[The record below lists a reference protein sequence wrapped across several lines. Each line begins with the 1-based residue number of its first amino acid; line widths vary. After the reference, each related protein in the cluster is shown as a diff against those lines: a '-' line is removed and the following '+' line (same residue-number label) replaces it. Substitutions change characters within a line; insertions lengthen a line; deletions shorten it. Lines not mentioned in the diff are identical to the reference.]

1 MPHHHQENACTQ
13 KDITLDTPNT
23 LYSNSYAVVV
33 SSITLNDAEWN
44 DVVSHLFEL
53 HPNAQKFVYS
63 DNDILSI
70 RSDLQTLMPRYV
82 AFVCQPN
89 ECGRIFVAKWH
100 CLMRTL
106 DDDPYIDAMWSII
119 TGIDA
124 EHALKSIDNESISQ
138 PFIIQRSINF
148 TNIDQ
153 NLFETCFTFS
163 DAKQGCWYGKN
174 CSLDNGSGE
183 ERNQGEEYPR
193 APALIFTEKLNE
205 IEPDLLITSGH
216 GTEQSIEMPWSLG
229 KLEVQETYLTPL
241 DNNSQPVAPII
252 KISANPKIFLPI
264 ANCLVGHCNG
274 SQCMVTIF
282 LGRMGVR
289 QMCGYTVRTWFGR
302 AGWGTLD
309 LWKSIPGRLTL
320 ADAYFLHQACMTYN
334 LKSIDSRYLEFK
346 FDVSDDDPCYETI
359 VEQLEKQYH
368 LENETID
375 DKVLEQIYG
384 LCYDRD
390 TFVFYGDPAFIAK
403 LDENKNKELLTTKFL
418 RTSETTH
425 QFIIEYKDIN
435 AAQSFSLP
443 IGNLFTNRIQD
454 YKILNGFEYEPIL
467 TENFLIILKP
477 TPLNKQ
483 STIIKIDFYGVLL
496 N

>member
-1 MPHHHQENACTQ
+1 
-13 KDITLDTPNT
+13 
-23 LYSNSYAVVV
+23 
-33 SSITLNDAEWN
+33 
-44 DVVSHLFEL
+44 
-53 HPNAQKFVYS
+53 
-63 DNDILSI
+63 
-70 RSDLQTLMPRYV
+70 
-82 AFVCQPN
+82 
-89 ECGRIFVAKWH
+89 AKCH

-119 TGIDA
+119 TD
-124 EHALKSIDNESISQ
+124 D
-138 PFIIQRSINF
+138 
-148 TNIDQ
+148 
-153 NLFETCFTFS
+153 
-163 DAKQGCWYGKN
+163 
-174 CSLDNGSGE
+174 GSGE

-229 KLEVQETYLTPL
+229 KLEVQETYLAPL
-241 DNNSQPVAPII
+241 DNNSEPVAPII
-252 KISANPKIFLPI
+252 EISSNPKIFLPI

-274 SQCMVTIF
+274 SQCMATTF

-289 QMCGYTVRTWFGR
+289 QMCGYTVRTWFDR
-302 AGWGTLD
+302 AEWGTLD

-320 ADAYFLHQACMTYN
+320 VDAYFLHQACMTYN

-375 DKVLEQIYG
+375 DKVLEQIHG
-384 LCYDRD
+384 LCDDHD

-403 LDENKNKELLTTKFL
+403 LDENKNKELLTTKFI

-425 QFIIEYKDIN
+425 QFIIEYKDIDT
-435 AAQSFSLP
+435 AQSFSLP
-443 IGNLFTNRIQD
+443 IGNLFTNRIED

-467 TENFLIILKP
+467 TDNFIIILKP
-477 TPLNKQ
+477 KPLDKQ